1 MRRLLSLSLV
11 AWAASFQAAGRRR
24 VVAPR
29 RDGVALR
36 SSRNPVPPEEKDDR
50 PAKID
55 PYALPDASTPSGI
68 AALLEVTFVQACMQ
82 LSSGYVDTLKLFIAA
97 AYAAYE
103 RGFTVSALG
112 LELSALTTQ
121 TAGRPLMQ
129 EEVDLRQVWLCL
141 VFLTLANVG
150 HPSAAAAACG
160 ESVPEEIRKQ
170 FGTFVYD
177 VVNARKSG
185 FTLETL
191 KLEDLMRR
199 SGTGESM
206 TAMEKAILGQS
217 MRVVFL
223 TLTVKEES
231 EAAADLPPPRKPG
244 PSIPGI

>member
-1 MRRLLSLSLV
+1 M
-11 AWAASFQAAGRRR
+11 
-24 VVAPR
+24 
-29 RDGVALR
+29 
-36 SSRNPVPPEEKDDR
+36 
-50 PAKID
+50 
-55 PYALPDASTPSGI
+55 
-68 AALLEVTFVQACMQ
+68 
-82 LSSGYVDTLKLFIAA
+82 
-97 AYAAYE
+97 
-103 RGFTVSALG
+103 
-112 LELSALTTQ
+112 SALTTQ